1 MFIRFTR
8 VVTLF
13 ALTALCSFSVFSQES
28 SEEKK
33 EIKEVAKK
41 KKKKKKKHDPTGVA
55 PSTKFDL
62 SDWSLSVPT
71 DTNENGR
78 ADHIYENDLNDGY
91 HSEYFFLSEDG
102 GMVFKCPIKG
112 YKTSKNTS
120 YTRTELR
127 EMLRAGNK
135 KIKTKGTTPNNW
147 VFKKSPDV
155 EKVGNYDGYLKA
167 TLAVN
172 KVTTSGDV
180 KQVGRVIIGQI
191 HAEDDEPLRLYYRK
205 LPGNRKG
212 SIYFAHEG
220 RGNGEEDFYELI
232 GSRDKYASDPIDG
245 IALNEKFT
253 YEVIVA
259 GDILS
264 VKIIRPGKPD
274 KHKVISMAK
283 SGYSVPGEYMYFKA
297 GVYNQN
303 KTGKPTDYTMATF
316 YAIENSHS
324 HPETE
329 TTTAE

>member
-1 MFIRFTR
+1 MIIKLETKL
-8 VVTLF
+8 LF
-13 ALTALCSFSVFSQES
+13 LITACILNISMYAQEQKTETSQKITKS
-28 SEEKK
+28 
-33 EIKEVAKK
+33 KK
-41 KKKKKKKHDPTGVA
+41 KRKRRNEPTGIA
-55 PSTKFDL
+55 PSTKFNL
-62 SDWSLSVPT
+62 STWSLSVPT
-71 DTNENGR
+71 DTDGNSR
-78 ADHIYENDLNDGY
+78 ADHIYENELNGGY
-91 HSEYFFLSEDG
+91 NSEFFYLSKDG

-127 EMLRAGNK
+127 EMLRAGNY
-135 KIKTKGTTPNNW
+135 KIKTKGTTANNW
-147 VFKKSPDV
+147 VLQSSPDA
-155 EKVGNYDGYLKA
+155 KAVGNYDGYLKA

-172 KVTTSGDV
+172 HVTTTGDV

-220 RGNGEEDFYELI
+220 RDNNEEDFYELI
-232 GSRDKYASDPIDG
+232 GSKDKYAHDPIDG

-259 GDILS
+259 GNIMS

-274 KHKVISMAK
+274 KQKVISMSN
-283 SGYSVPGEYMYFKA
+283 SGYSVEGEYMYFKA

-303 KTGKPTDYTMATF
+303 KTGRPNDYTQATF
-316 YAIENSHS
+316 YNIENRHE
-324 HPETE
+324 HL
-329 TTTAE
+329 